1 MCLLILTISSLN
13 HGGAAY
19 SEEPVE
25 QPHVVV
31 NEIEINPPGFDTGN
45 EWVELY
51 NPTNKPIDLEG
62 WRISYTHRGPG
73 TEIIAT
79 EPTFIEPGGYFV
91 HTYTGLRLTNAN
103 PGVVQLIAPD
113 GTVVDQTAPFT
124 VTQGTMRKLGSV
136 FQTAAIHCGRICGS
150 SSLQHQIRLTTD
162 HTGRLL

>member
-113 GTVVDQTAPFT
+113 GTVVDQTAPFSDSRDDEKT
-124 VTQGTMRKLGSV
+124 WQRFPDGGDPLWPDLWFFLPATPDKTNN
-136 FQTAAIHCGRICGS
+136 
-150 SSLQHQIRLTTD
+150 
-162 HTGRLL
+162 